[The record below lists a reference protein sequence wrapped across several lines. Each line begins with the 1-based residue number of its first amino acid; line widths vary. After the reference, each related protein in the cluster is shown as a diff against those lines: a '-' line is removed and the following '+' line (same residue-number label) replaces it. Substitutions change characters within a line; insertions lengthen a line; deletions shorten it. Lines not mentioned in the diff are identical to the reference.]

1 MSVNERLLMSAELPQ
16 LTQQL
21 DPRDVKVADITG
33 TVCLP
38 FDLRSRSRLRAM
50 LSTGEDVAIVLPR
63 GSVMKNGAIVAT
75 ADRMLVV
82 QVIAAPEELLEVQ
95 ADDAFGLLRAAYH
108 LGNRHVQLQ
117 VLPDCL
123 RLPYDYV
130 LAEMVVKM
138 GAKATKIIAP
148 FDPEPGAYSAGGH
161 HSHD

>member
-1 MSVNERLLMSAELPQ
+1 MSVELAQ
-16 LTQQL
+16 LTEQL
-21 DPRDVKVADITG
+21 DPSKVAAKDITA

-38 FDLRSRSRLRAM
+38 FDLRSRARLRAL

-63 GSVMKNGAIVAT
+63 GSLMRGGAVVAS
-75 ADRMLVV
+75 ADNSHVV
-82 QVIAAPEELLEVQ
+82 KVIAADEELLEVQ

-117 VLPDCL
+117 VLPGCL

-130 LAEMVVKM
+130 LAEMVQKM
-138 GAKATKIIAP
+138 GATALKIHAP

>member
-1 MSVNERLLMSAELPQ
+1 MSVELAQ
-16 LTQQL
+16 LTEQL
-21 DPRDVKVADITG
+21 DPSKVVAKDITA

-38 FDLRSRSRLRAM
+38 FDLRSRARLRAL

-63 GSVMKNGAIVAT
+63 GSLMRDGAVVAS
-75 ADRMLVV
+75 ADNSHVV
-82 QVIAAPEELLEVQ
+82 KVIAADEELLEVQ

-117 VLPDCL
+117 VLPGCL

-130 LAEMVVKM
+130 LAEMVQKM
-138 GAKATKIIAP
+138 GATALKIHAP

>member
-1 MSVNERLLMSAELPQ
+1 MSSELMQ
-16 LTQQL
+16 LTRQL
-21 DPRDVKVADITG
+21 DPENVSAEAITA

-50 LSTGEDVAIVLPR
+50 LSTGEDVAIVLSR
-63 GSVMKNGAIVAT
+63 GGLMRNGAVLASS
-75 ADRMLVV
+75 DNQQLVR
-82 QVIAAPEELLEVQ
+82 VIAADEELLEVQ
-95 ADDAFGLLRAAYH
+95 AADAFGLLRAAYH

-117 VLPDCL
+117 VLADRL

-130 LAEMVVKM
+130 LAEMVEKM
-138 GAKATKIIAP
+138 GARASKISAP